1 MIPIL
6 MQSILNVILCRVM
19 LYPESIS
26 GNFRYETELG
36 KKKKKDV
43 DRMKL
48 VWTLR
53 YLYAVIAVWQPA
65 IFYYELYKN
74 HIHPSFPST

>member
-1 MIPIL
+1 
-6 MQSILNVILCRVM
+6 M

-26 GNFRYETELG
+26 GNFRYKTQLG
-36 KKKKKDV
+36 KKKKRRKKDV

-48 VWTLR
+48 FWTLR
-53 YLYAVIAVWQPA
+53 YLYAVIAVRQPA
-65 IFYYELYKN
+65 IFYSELYKK